1 MKRFFEYFISV
12 FLDISLLLL
21 FYIFFVFG
29 LSHFIPEN
37 KSTVLFYSVIPL
49 CLFFTY
55 ILFKDVFYPSLGAF
69 IMRYRLRS
77 NKKIRILISNC
88 IEYSLW
94 IGFIVSTEENVFYII
109 KICISVLLL
118 IQLIP
123 LFIPKIGVNMS
134 YYVLRIKKE
143 YLVKKIINDGII
155 L

>member
-1 MKRFFEYFISV
+1 
-12 FLDISLLLL
+12 
-21 FYIFFVFG
+21 
-29 LSHFIPEN
+29 
-37 KSTVLFYSVIPL
+37 
-49 CLFFTY
+49 
-55 ILFKDVFYPSLGAF
+55 
-69 IMRYRLRS
+69 MRYRLRS

-118 IQLIP
+118 IQLVP
-123 LFIPKIGVNMS
+123 LFIPKIDVNMS